1 MAWISVAIVV
11 VILGGLAVLLWLGAK
26 ERRVT
31 ERELSRITNMPENEA
46 RTLALHLLEHS
57 GLFELKPAPN
67 KLPKVELPSSVLEVL
82 NRYEEIVCG
91 EFWVSRLALS
101 QSPRIAGY
109 TKIGEDF
116 EFEEILVQSG
126 DERIFLS
133 YGDLPSN
140 EPLDPVPS
148 LWHEIIKVSG
158 VKVPEGADNI

>member
-1 MAWISVAIVV
+1 M
-11 VILGGLAVLLWLGAK
+11 
-26 ERRVT
+26 
-31 ERELSRITNMPENEA
+31 
-46 RTLALHLLEHS
+46 
-57 GLFELKPAPN
+57 
-67 KLPKVELPSSVLEVL
+67 EVL

-101 QSPRIAGY
+101 QFPRIAGY

-133 YGDLPSN
+133 YEDLPSN

-158 VKVPEGADNI
+158 VKVPEGAVNV